1 MYFHARLAWGRE
13 ENSGTFLMGEAWQ
26 AIFEERIPRPCRQLL
41 DRYRQPLC
49 NDFDRSE
56 SAAADGWVGKLSAQH
71 ASHRF
76 AIAFL
81 VSSGEFFGLLWREPL
96 QKVNQLIWISELLE
110 TGFCALGKS
119 PL

>member
-1 MYFHARLAWGRE
+1 MYFHARLAWERQ
-13 ENSGTFLMGEAWQ
+13 ENSCTFLMGWAWQ
-26 AIFEERIPRPCRQLL
+26 TIFEERIPRPCCQPL

-56 SAAADGWVGKLSAQH
+56 SAAAHGWVGKLSAQH

-81 VSSGEFFGLLWREPL
+81 VSSGEFFGLVLR
-96 QKVNQLIWISELLE
+96 
-110 TGFCALGKS
+110 
-119 PL
+119 

>member
-1 MYFHARLAWGRE
+1 MYFHARLAWERQ
-13 ENSGTFLMGEAWQ
+13 ENSCTFLMGWAWQ
-26 AIFEERIPRPCRQLL
+26 TIFEERIPRPCRQLL

-76 AIAFL
+76 AIVL
-81 VSSGEFFGLLWREPL
+81 LIRGGEFLGFLWREPL

>member
-13 ENSGTFLMGEAWQ
+13 GNSCTFLMGWAWKT
-26 AIFEERIPRPCRQLL
+26 IFEERIPRPCRQLL
-41 DRYRQPLC
+41 DSYRQLLC

-56 SAAADGWVGKLSAQH
+56 SAAADGWDGKLSAQH

-81 VSSGEFFGLLWREPL
+81 VSSGEFFGLLLR
-96 QKVNQLIWISELLE
+96 
-110 TGFCALGKS
+110 
-119 PL
+119 

>member
-1 MYFHARLAWGRE
+1 MLVSLGGGRE
-13 ENSGTFLMGEAWQ
+13 IHVLFFLMGWAWQ
-26 AIFEERIPRPCRQLL
+26 TIFEERIPQPCRQLL